1 MADYTVRVELTN
13 ADWDAYTKLHE
24 SMEAS
29 GYYRTVMGDDGTKFK
44 LPDAEYVASKS
55 IGITQTRDEVMRIAK
70 TYNSSPR
77 VLVTESAGR
86 AWFLAADR

>member
-1 MADYTVRVELTN
+1 MADYTVRVELSN
-13 ADWDAYTKLHE
+13 ADWDTYSKLHE

-55 IGITQTRDEVMRIAK
+55 ISVTQVRDEVTRISR
-70 TYNSSPR
+70 TYNSNPR
-77 VLVTESAGR
+77 ILVTESAGR
-86 AWFLAADR
+86 AWLLSADR